1 MNTNTKRFVV
11 RGVSFASGKP
21 KGELKGSHY
30 IYGLSEVNSYPFV
43 ATFLNS
49 L

>member
-1 MNTNTKRFVV
+1 M

-30 IYGLSEVNSYPFV
+30 IYGMSEVNSYPFV
-43 ATFLNS
+43 ANFLVTVQGYT
-49 L
+49 LEM